1 MWQTNAASAQM
12 DVIYW
17 KTTQSTRFVISKGV
31 FIQTT
36 LIREVKYLKNYF
48 YVPRISNF
56 WVHFGNNSQWQK
68 KTEQNKGFSLI
79 RDLDIPWETTRLESQ
94 ISIICGKRKQ
104 R

>member
-36 LIREVKYLKNYF
+36 LNI
-48 YVPRISNF
+48 
-56 WVHFGNNSQWQK
+56 
-68 KTEQNKGFSLI
+68 
-79 RDLDIPWETTRLESQ
+79 LEKLN
-94 ISIICGKRKQ
+94 I
-104 R
+104 